1 MLLHNINNNILIS
14 NPYFL
19 GIYQD
24 ESEKWDIYQD
34 IDIFLGLEPNKN
46 KILKLWFMLL
56 MQ

>member
-56 MQ
+56 M